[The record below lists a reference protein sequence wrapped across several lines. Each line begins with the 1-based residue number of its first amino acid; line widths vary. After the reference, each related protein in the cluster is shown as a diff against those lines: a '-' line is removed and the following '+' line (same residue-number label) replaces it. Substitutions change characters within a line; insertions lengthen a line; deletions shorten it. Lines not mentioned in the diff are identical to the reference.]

1 MTSSLDIRLRVAL
14 KGIDPLINTAYI
26 TLTGKM
32 GYSDNLLA
40 LNRLESY
47 EFTVGCTDA
56 ASTLQRLRD
65 FVSTQTI
72 FYNRNKHNYFL
83 DCRWDGN
90 HHTEG
95 TPIDRLESLADQAAR
110 WGQIDEPQDLNGQAT
125 PPRVIL
131 SDNPIYRAEVLVED
145 IDTAARR
152 LLAEKLET
160 ELSTT
165 PVSVSELGTRWH
177 LALRVGS
184 EEEAKRV
191 TREIAIT
198 EGRNRGLLLNPN
210 YQRYKLLS
218 LGKIDRDTWR
228 RDKAV

>member
-1 MTSSLDIRLRVAL
+1 VAL
-14 KGIDPLINTAYI
+14 KGIDPVVNTAYL

-32 GYSDNLLA
+32 GYSNNLLA

-47 EFTVGCTDA
+47 EFTVGCADA
-56 ASTLQRLRD
+56 ASTLKRLRD
-65 FVSTQTI
+65 FVSTQTV

-83 DCRWDGN
+83 DCGWDGDR
-90 HHTEG
+90 HTEG

-110 WGQIDEPQDLNGQAT
+110 WGQIDKPQDLNGQAT

-131 SDNPIYRAEVLVED
+131 LDNPIYRAEVLVED

-152 LLAEKLET
+152 SLAEKLEA

-165 PVSVSELGTRWH
+165 PVSVSELGTRWN
-177 LALRVGS
+177 LALRVES

-191 TREIAIT
+191 AREIAVT
-198 EGRNRGLLLNPN
+198 EGRSRGLLLNPN
-210 YQRYKLLS
+210 YQKYTLLS
-218 LGKIDRDTWR
+218 LGEIDRDTWR
-228 RDKAV
+228 RDKTV

>member
-1 MTSSLDIRLRVAL
+1 VAL
-14 KGIDPLINTAYI
+14 KGIDPVINTAYL

-47 EFTVGCTDA
+47 AFTVACEDA
-56 ASTLQRLRD
+56 AATLQRLRD
-65 FVSTQTI
+65 FVSTQTV

-83 DCRWDGN
+83 DCRWDGD

-95 TPIDRLESLADQAAR
+95 TPIDRLESLAAQAAR
-110 WGQIDEPQDLNGQAT
+110 WGQIDEPQDSGGQAT

-131 SDNPIYRAEVLVED
+131 SENPIYRAEVLVED

-152 LLAEKLET
+152 SLAGKLEA

-165 PVSVSELGTRWH
+165 PVSVSELGIRWN
-177 LALRVGS
+177 LALRVES
-184 EEEAKRV
+184 EKEARRV
-191 TREIAIT
+191 AHEIAVT

-210 YQRYKLLS
+210 YQRYRLLS
-218 LGKIDRDTWR
+218 LGRIDL
-228 RDKAV
+228 

>member
-1 MTSSLDIRLRVAL
+1 MTHALDIRLRVAL
-14 KGIDPLINTAYI
+14 KGIDPVINTAYL

-32 GYSDNLLA
+32 GYSGNLLA

-47 EFTVGCTDA
+47 EFTVGCADT

-83 DCRWDGN
+83 DCRWDGDR
-90 HHTEG
+90 HTEG

-110 WGQIDEPQDLNGQAT
+110 WGQIDKPQDLDGQAT

-131 SDNPIYRAEVLVED
+131 SDNPVYRAEVLVED
-145 IDTAARR
+145 IDTAARQS
-152 LLAEKLET
+152 LVEKLEA

-165 PVSVSELGTRWH
+165 PVSVSELGTRWN
-177 LALRVGS
+177 LALRVES
-184 EEEAKRV
+184 KEEARRV
-191 TREIAIT
+191 AGEIAIT

-210 YQRYKLLS
+210 YQRYTLLS
-218 LGKIDRDTWR
+218 LNQIKLG
-228 RDKAV
+228 